1 MEQLDEFF
9 ADQILQTAHRRES
22 VSVGSLD
29 EKGTTSTLALVSIYH
44 PMLSVELSDEQWG
57 QLKKLKDEMI
67 RVGWPG
73 N

>member
-44 PMLSVELSDEQWG
+44 PMLSVELSDEQ
-57 QLKKLKDEMI
+57 
-67 RVGWPG
+67 
-73 N
+73 